1 MDCKLLTSMLLS
13 NTSGQIN
20 SKSIS
25 LSCVSSSFVI
35 ELHLD
40 TELTDSEHKS
50 DTSIVLSGIE
60 IKSSFETSCIFEV
73 FFF

>member
-1 MDCKLLTSMLLS
+1 MDCKLLTLMLFS

-25 LSCVSSSFVI
+25 VFSSSFVI
-35 ELHLD
+35 ELHSD

-50 DTSIVLSGIE
+50 DTSIVLSGTE
-60 IKSSFETSCIFEV
+60 IKSLFKTSCKFEV